1 MRKSTLVRWC
11 AVWLLAA
18 DFPSCISL
26 GVNAAAAA
34 TRAIEPA
41 TYAPARARAQRE
53 HESFSQIQYPG
64 AGTFP

>member
-1 MRKSTLVRWC
+1 MRKSTLAQWC

-26 GVNAAAAA
+26 GVNGAAAA

-41 TYAPARARAQRE
+41 AYAPAPARAQRE
-53 HESFSQIQYPG
+53 HGSFAEIQYPG